1 MSKYSEALTAAED
14 EIESK
19 SPIFTLE
26 QFKRFQEAY
35 SDSVI
40 EMIGI
45 TFDNDEVIEGEEYDV
60 MLFELIKAKLNVT
73 N

>member
-1 MSKYSEALTAAED
+1 MGDCTLTELSTISPSMSFY
-14 EIESK
+14 
-19 SPIFTLE
+19 TLE
-26 QFKRFQEAY
+26 QFKKFQDAY

-60 MLFELIKAKLNVT
+60 MLFELIKSKLNVA